1 MLVPGSAVF
10 FIAFFVSVYRW
21 LEPAPRAR
29 DPTRGAL
36 MDLIASH
43 FLAGSV
49 LTLVM
54 PVGLFVLVCIYWA
67 IVLRRRSGGGA

>member
-1 MLVPGSAVF
+1 
-10 FIAFFVSVYRW
+10 
-21 LEPAPRAR
+21 
-29 DPTRGAL
+29 

-54 PVGLFVLVCIYWA
+54 PVGLVVIVCIYWA
-67 IVLRRRSGGGA
+67 IVLHRRSGGGA